1 MKKQGL
7 SDYTIN
13 FTRKALNFLD
23 KHVDLSNPEQVKEF
37 VAYYDANDSYKRNLC
52 YFYEHYLKTY
62 GLTWIR
68 PKYRSAQKMPKIP
81 TEEKLNMIISASR
94 PRLALKLLISKE
106 TGMRPIEVTRLRVR
120 DVDLE
125 TGNLH
130 PSTAKHGS
138 GRRLKIKQQTLTLI
152 KNHIAKRNLRTNDKL
167 FKGET
172 SASYSKAFRTV
183 RNRLAK
189 NMADPSIKSIRLYD
203 LPLLRLHA
211 VS

>member
-1 MKKQGL
+1 MQKARVACLVECRHEQKTGYDQHASYSNCNPPFLSNTDVFNVLWEMKKQGL

-13 FTRKALNFLD
+13 FTRKALNLLD
-23 KHVDLSNPEQVKEF
+23 KHVDLNNPEQVKEF
-37 VAYYDANDSYKRNLC
+37 IAFYDANDSYKRNLC
-52 YFYEHYLKTY
+52 YSYEHYLKTY

-106 TGMRPIEVTRLRVR
+106 TGMRPIEVTHLGVR

-125 TGNLH
+125 TGNLY

-138 GRRLKIKQQTLTLI
+138 GRRL
-152 KNHIAKRNLRTNDKL
+152 N
-167 FKGET
+167 
-172 SASYSKAFRTV
+172 
-183 RNRLAK
+183 
-189 NMADPSIKSIRLYD
+189 
-203 LPLLRLHA
+203 
-211 VS
+211 